1 MERVKFT
8 LCPQCTECPKIE
20 ITGKGVPI
28 GEGADHRFGCRV
40 PNGTNSPGLIET
52 GQLRAAA

>member
-1 MERVKFT
+1 MEPVKFT

-20 ITGKGVPI
+20 ITEKGVTI
-28 GEGADHRFGCRV
+28 GEGANCRV
-40 PNGTNSPGLIET
+40 PNGTDSPGLIET